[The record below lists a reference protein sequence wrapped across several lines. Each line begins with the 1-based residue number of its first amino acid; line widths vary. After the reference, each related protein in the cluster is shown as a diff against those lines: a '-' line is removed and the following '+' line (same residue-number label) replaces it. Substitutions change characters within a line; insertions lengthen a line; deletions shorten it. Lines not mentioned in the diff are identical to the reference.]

1 MMAIAPTAAESY
13 KIAGMENRIKTALEF
28 LKDGQ
33 SFSVGDLRLSI
44 DSYNCLVVTGW
55 SQYSNL
61 TNLTKKN
68 SLQELQEIK
77 SLFSEMIDSSA
88 ELKKF
93 AEKRCIEYVLSFDD
107 YGKASI
113 DICTENNGI
122 LIWQIELN

>member
-1 MMAIAPTAAESY
+1 
-13 KIAGMENRIKTALEF
+13 MENRIKTALEF

-33 SFSVGDLRLSI
+33 SFSVGDLRLGI

-55 SQYSNL
+55 SQYLNL

-77 SLFSEMIDSSA
+77 SLFSEMLDSSA

-113 DICTENNGI
+113 DICTEKNGI
-122 LIWQIELN
+122 LKWQIELN